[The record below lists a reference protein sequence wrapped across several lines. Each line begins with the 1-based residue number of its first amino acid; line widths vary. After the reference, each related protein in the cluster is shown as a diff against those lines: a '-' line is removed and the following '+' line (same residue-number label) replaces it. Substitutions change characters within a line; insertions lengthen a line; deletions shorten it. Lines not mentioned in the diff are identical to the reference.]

1 MAEVLEH
8 LRPAMADAPQGLLVD
23 GTLGLAGHA
32 LALLTAWPLAELLGM
47 DRDPEALALA
57 RRRLKSFGE
66 RVRFEHASYADLL
79 EVLARLDL
87 PAPRAVLL
95 DLGLS
100 SLQLDDARRGFSFR
114 ERDAVPDMR
123 FDAASADPTALEL
136 VNHSDERA
144 LAQWLHELG
153 EEPRA
158 RSVARA
164 LVRGRPFRTVGEVA
178 DVVRRHALRVR
189 RHDAAT
195 RTFQGLRMAVN
206 DEVGHLRRGLG
217 AALDTLAPGGRLL
230 VLCFHSGEERL
241 VKAAFG
247 EAARQKRGRIVT
259 RKPVRATEDEVRRNP
274 RARPARLRVF
284 EAGNED

>member
-1 MAEVLEH
+1 
-8 LRPAMADAPQGLLVD
+8 MADAPEGLLVD

-32 LALLTAWPLAELLGM
+32 LALLAAWPLARLLGM
-47 DRDPEALALA
+47 DRDPHALALA
-57 RRRLKSFGE
+57 RERLQGVTE
-66 RVRFEHASYADLL
+66 RVRIEHASYADLP
-79 EVLARLDL
+79 EVLARTGL

-100 SLQLDDARRGFSFR
+100 SLQLDDAQRGFSFR
-114 ERDAVPDMR
+114 ERGAVPDMR
-123 FDAASADPTALEL
+123 FDAASTDPTALDL
-136 VNHSDERA
+136 VNHSDERT
-144 LAQWLHELG
+144 LADWLHELG

-158 RSVARA
+158 RAVARA

-206 DEVGHLRRGLG
+206 DELGHLRRGLG
-217 AALDTLAPGGRLL
+217 AALDALASGGRLL
-230 VLCFHSGEERL
+230 VICFHSGEERL
-241 VKAAFG
+241 VKEAFR

-259 RKPVRATEDEVRRNP
+259 RKPVRATGDELRRNP

-284 EAGNED
+284 ETGNAD